1 MFIPKILLK
10 CSWFTMLCLMSTVQQ
25 SDSVI
30 HIYFFHI
37 PFHYGLSQD
46 IVPVI
51 VPVLHSRSFLFIH
64 SIYWRYLLDTTALV
78 IELLFSISSVPGLVR
93 FHDSSIN
100 SLSELSPNRKW
111 TAYSQSRSRGKMDR
125 RQYSP
130 KLSLVLWRAGWQ
142 KQVEVLRSGKSTRC
156 GGQSKNKP
164 KDKSIP

>member
-1 MFIPKILLK
+1 
-10 CSWFTMLCLMSTVQQ
+10 MSKGIFVLFSLFYWSIVDLQCFANFCYAAKWV
-25 SDSVI
+25 SHSCI
-30 HIYFFHI
+30 FFHV

-51 VPVLHSRSFLFIH
+51 DPVLHSRSFLFIH

-93 FHDSSIN
+93 FHDSSIK
-100 SLSELSPNRKW
+100 SLSELSHNRKW

-130 KLSLVLWRAGWQ
+130 KLSLVLRRAG
-142 KQVEVLRSGKSTRC
+142 
-156 GGQSKNKP
+156 
-164 KDKSIP
+164 